1 MKNAIYWLAG
11 GAAALYI
18 LARYSFG
25 KKAVFIID
33 TLKTGGT
40 VLQPTLKIGFIV
52 QNPTNQRII
61 VRSIVGS
68 LTVNNKFLANVSS
81 FGDQII
87 QPNSESGITVTTRPS
102 VLGVFNTV
110 KTLINTPIRDLT
122 VGFDG
127 SANIDGTNVAI
138 NISQQI

>member
-1 MKNAIYWLAG
+1 LKNAIYWLAG

-40 VLQPTLKIGFIV
+40 VLQPTLKIGFVV

-110 KTLINTPIRDLT
+110 KTLINTPIRDLA